1 MVLMATGL
9 GRTGLQ
15 DWLIQRVTAVV
26 LLVYIVWLS
35 ILVLQH
41 QPMTQAAWQ
50 TLFQGEYL
58 RCGTVCALI
67 SLCLHAW
74 VGMWTVLTDYIK
86 PLCLRLPLQLLVIAS
101 LLGEILWCIHI
112 LWGSLKP

>member
-15 DWLIQRVTAVV
+15 DWLIQRVTAVI
-26 LLVYIVWLS
+26 LVFYIVGLS
-35 ILVLQH
+35 FLVAKH
-41 QPMTQAAWQ
+41 QPFTHAAWQ
-50 TLFQGEYL
+50 QLFQEPYV
-58 RCGTVCALI
+58 RYGTLCALI

-86 PLCLRLPLQLLVIAS
+86 PLFLRLPLQLLVILS
-101 LLGEILWCIHI
+101 LLGEILWGMHI
-112 LWGSLKP
+112 LWGR

>member
-15 DWLIQRVTAVV
+15 DWLIQRVTAVI
-26 LLVYIVWLS
+26 LVFYIVGLS
-35 ILVLQH
+35 CLLAK
-41 QPMTQAAWQ
+41 QPLTHTAWQ
-50 TLFQGEYL
+50 ALFQESIVRYS
-58 RCGTVCALI
+58 TICALV

-86 PLCLRLPLQLLVIAS
+86 PLFLRLPLQLLVIFS
-101 LLGEILWCIHI
+101 LLAEMLWGIHI
-112 LWGSLKP
+112 LWGR

>member
-15 DWLIQRVTAVV
+15 DWLIQRVSAV
-26 LLVYIVWLS
+26 
-35 ILVLQH
+35 ILVFYILGLSFFIAKH
-41 QPMTQAAWQ
+41 QPFTHAAWQ
-50 TLFQGEYL
+50 DLFQEPWVRY
-58 RCGTVCALI
+58 GTLCAVA

-86 PLCLRLPLQLLVIAS
+86 PLFLRLPLQLLVILS
-101 LLGEILWCIHI
+101 LLGEMLWCIHI
-112 LWGSLKP
+112 LWSR